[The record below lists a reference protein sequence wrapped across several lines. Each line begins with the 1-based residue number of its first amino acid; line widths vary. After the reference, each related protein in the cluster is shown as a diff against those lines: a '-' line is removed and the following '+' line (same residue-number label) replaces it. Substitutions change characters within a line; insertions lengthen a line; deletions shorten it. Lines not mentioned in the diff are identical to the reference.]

1 MCYMFGLMVG
11 STAFG
16 YLADRIG
23 RKKALFIGIIMS
35 GTSFLVQSFLKN
47 FWAYS
52 IMQIVTGFAAKGVFM
67 IAFVICMEMT
77 GTQYSTALGILVE
90 VSYLPHF
97 FFINR
102 ITLRLNLCNP
112 KSRYYYLYVVN

>member
-23 RKKALFIGIIMS
+23 RKKSLFIGIIMS
-35 GTSFLVQSFLKN
+35 GSSFLIQSFLKN

-52 IMQIVTGFAAKGVFM
+52 VMQVVTGFAAKGVFM
-67 IAFVICMEMT
+67 IAFVICMEIT
-77 GTQYSTALGILVE
+77 GSQYSTALGILVE
-90 VSYLPHF
+90 VNF
-97 FFINR
+97 NKI
-102 ITLRLNLCNP
+102 I
-112 KSRYYYLYVVN
+112 RYQIMTPD

>member
-1 MCYMFGLMVG
+1 MVG

-67 IAFVICMEMT
+67 IAFVICMEIT

-90 VSYLPHF
+90 VSYLPYF

-102 ITLRLNLCNP
+102 IKLCNP
-112 KSRYYYLYVVN
+112 ISRYCYLYVVN